1 MIAGMSRLK
10 NFISRPFA
18 AGLAGGLVVGLLGLV
33 AIATG
38 LVQGN
43 STTTTTTVASTGSPP
58 LHTEAAAASGLTAG
72 AIYNRDGGSVA
83 YIEAQEKS
91 TPSASPFDPAPQ
103 QGGTATGSGFLIDN
117 DGHILTNAHVVDG
130 ASSVTV
136 KLGEDGEQLDAK
148 VVGVDKSTDVAV
160 LGVDPSKVNAQP
172 LSFGD
177 SDHLNVGDAVVAIGN
192 PFGLDRTVTSGI
204 ISALQRQI
212 SAPDG
217 FEISNVIQT
226 DAAINPGNSGGPL
239 IDANGSVIGITSQI
253 ATDGSSQGN
262 VGIGFA
268 VPINTAKTVAQQL
281 IDNGSAQHA
290 YIGIKG
296 GDVTPEIASA
306 LHLDVSAGALVQSVE
321 KGSPAAAAGLQAG
334 NTKVGI
340 NGQQVAADGD
350 IITEADGQKVT
361 GMDDLIA
368 IVNSHQPGDTIQ
380 LQVDRNGQTHTLTLK
395 LGTRPANAG

>member
-1 MIAGMSRLK
+1 MIAAMSRTK
-10 NFISRPFA
+10 NFLSRPFT
-18 AGLAGGLVVGLLGLV
+18 AGLAGGLVVGLLGWL
-33 AIATG
+33 AIAVG
-38 LVQGN
+38 LIG
-43 STTTTTTVASTGSPP
+43 SETTTTTTVAAAGSPP
-58 LHTEAAAASGLTAG
+58 LHTENASDNGLTAG
-72 AIYNRDGGSVA
+72 QIYARDGGSVA
-83 YIEAQEKS
+83 YIESQLK
-91 TPSASPFDPAPQ
+91 ASPSSSPFQPMPQ
-103 QGGTATGSGFLIDN
+103 QGGTATGSGFLIDK

-136 KLGEDGEQLDAK
+136 KLGQDGEPLPAK

-160 LGVDPSKVNAQP
+160 LSVDPSKVTAQP

-177 SDHLNVGDAVVAIGN
+177 SDHLKVGDAVVAIGN

-204 ISALQRQI
+204 ISALQREI

-217 FEISNVIQT
+217 FTISNVIQT

-239 IDANGSVIGITSQI
+239 INADGSVIGITSQI
-253 ATDGSSQGN
+253 ATASGSDGN

-296 GDVTPEIASA
+296 TDLTPQIASA
-306 LHLDVSAGALVQSVE
+306 LHLDVQEGALVQSVE
-321 KGSPAAAAGLQAG
+321 KGSPAEQAGLQAG

-340 NGQQVAADGD
+340 DGQHVAADGD
-350 IITEADGQKVT
+350 VITEADGQKIT

-368 IVNSHQPGDTIQ
+368 VINNHQPGDSID
-380 LQVDRNGQTHTLTLK
+380 LQVDRGGQTHTITIK
-395 LGTRPANAG
+395 LGERPASSG